1 MKRTAQTLLTAA
13 IFATALG
20 STAQSQM
27 RQPVQAVDDPIFD
40 LQTNYAGVYGPPP
53 TQRTTEELTE
63 TTTYTT
69 TNQFVASIPVYP
81 DSELPVTTDL
91 IPEPAYGPPR
101 TAFSGDMNWDAIAD
115 ARDLTLIKRAALV
128 GRDNF
133 DGWYD
138 MADVN
143 HNGDVNE
150 EDVHFFMEE
159 TLGIPKKE
167 AAVTTTPAVT
177 TAAEMTTTLIST
189 TTMVTFPLYGPPP
202 VTTVSEMTA
211 PPETTRDTDIPVPL
225 YGPPSMMQ

>member
-1 MKRTAQTLLTAA
+1 MKKTAQTLLTAA

-20 STAQSQM
+20 SSAQSQM
-27 RQPVQAVDDPIFD
+27 RQPVQAADDPIVD
-40 LQTNYAGVYGPPP
+40 VQTYFAGVYGPPP
-53 TQRTTEELTE
+53 SQLTSTETTE
-63 TTTYTT
+63 TTTTT
-69 TNQFVASIPVYP
+69 TFLANIPAYP
-81 DSELPVTTDL
+81 DWTEGTAITTDL
-91 IPEPAYGPPR
+91 IPQPAYGPPR

-115 ARDLTLIKRAALV
+115 ARDLSLIKRAALV

-143 HNGDVNE
+143 HNGDVDK

-167 AAVTTTPAVT
+167 EPAVTTTDVAATMLVT
-177 TAAEMTTTLIST
+177 TTAMP
-189 TTMVTFPLYGPPP
+189 VTSLYGPP
-202 VTTVSEMTA
+202 VAYTTSTETTTV
-211 PPETTRDTDIPVPL
+211 PETDIIPDPI

>member
-1 MKRTAQTLLTAA
+1 MKKTAQTLLTAA

-69 TNQFVASIPVYP
+69 TNQFVASIPAYP
-81 DSELPVTTDL
+81 EWPEVPVTTDL

-115 ARDLTLIKRAALV
+115 ARDLTLIKHAAMV
-128 GRDNF
+128 GRDQF

-143 HNGDVNE
+143 HDGDVNK
-150 EDVHFFMEE
+150 EDVRVFMEE
-159 TLGIPKKE
+159 KLGIPKKE
-167 AAVTTTPAVT
+167 EAVTTTPAVT
-177 TAAEMTTTLIST
+177 TSADMTTLIST

-202 VTTVSEMTA
+202 VTTISEMTA
-211 PPETTRDTDIPVPL
+211 PPETTRDTDIPVVL
-225 YGPPSMMQ
+225 YGPPSMLQ